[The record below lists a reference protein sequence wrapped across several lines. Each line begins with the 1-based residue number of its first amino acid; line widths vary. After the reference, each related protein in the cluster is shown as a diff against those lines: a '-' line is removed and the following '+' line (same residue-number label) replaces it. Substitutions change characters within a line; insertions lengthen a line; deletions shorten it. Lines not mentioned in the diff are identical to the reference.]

1 MRQKKT
7 SHHNDSGFTL
17 IEVIIAIVI
26 LTIGILSV
34 NAMQISSIQGNSSA
48 NLLTESSG
56 WAQDRVEQIV
66 GMKYDDLVDVNGN
79 GTNKDNNR
87 DGLDDSGNDFG
98 LNDDTEASADGPPV
112 GGPPAT
118 EGHYTI
124 VWNVAQDVPL
134 PHTKTIRIIVSYN
147 NRGILKSVPLTYI
160 KADII

>member
-7 SHHNDSGFTL
+7 SHHNDAGFTL
-17 IEVIIAIVI
+17 IEVIVAIAI

-34 NAMQISSIQGNSSA
+34 NAMQISSIQGNSTA

-56 WAQDRVEQIV
+56 WASDRVEQIV
-66 GMKYDDLVDVNGN
+66 GMKYDDIDLNDDDAD
-79 GTNKDNNR
+79 GTKQDNNR

-98 LNDDTEASADGPPV
+98 LNDDTVATADGSAVSPD
-112 GGPPAT
+112 
-118 EGHYTI
+118 GHYTI

-134 PHTKTIRIIVSYN
+134 PNTKTIRIIVTYN
-147 NRGILKSVPLTYI
+147 NRGILKSVPLTYV